1 MASNV
6 REKIMLESTGTDKFG
21 KPTKYVYT
29 KFKNKRNTADK
40 IELKKYDP
48 WAWDPATKKY
58 GKHVLFKEK
67 KLPK

>member
-6 REKIMLESTGTDKFG
+6 REKILMESTGTDKKG
-21 KPTKYVYT
+21 KPTRYNYT
-29 KFKNKRNTADK
+29 TSKNKRNTTEK
-40 IELKKYDP
+40 LELKRYDP
-48 WAWDPATKKY
+48 RAWDPATGKY

>member
-6 REKIMLESTGTDKFG
+6 REKIMLESTGLGKNG
-21 KPTKYVYT
+21 KPTRYYYT
-29 KFKNKRNTADK
+29 THKNKRNTTDK
-40 IELKKYDP
+40 IELYKYDP
-48 WAWDPATKKY
+48 RAYDPATGKY